1 MKINFTQAGAGS
13 LVDEGDYVVTL
24 NSLTEKKTRDG
35 KKDMLTFTATI
46 VSTADDDDTPMKG
59 RKVFRNF
66 VFDPAD
72 GADNSASTYYLQQTL
87 LAFGAD
93 EDLVVSD
100 DVDPVKEIVMC
111 EDGIKGSQA
120 KATVVHKPRN
130 DDPDKMQ
137 ADVRFSPL
145 D

>member
-1 MKINFTQAGAGS
+1 MKINFTQAGTGS
-13 LVDEGDYVVTL
+13 LVDEGDYLVTL

-46 VSTADDDDTPMKG
+46 VSTADEDDTPMKG

-66 VFDPAD
+66 VFDPND

-93 EDLVVSD
+93 EEVVAED
-100 DVDPVKEIVMC
+100 GVDPVKDIVMG
-111 EDGIKGSQA
+111 EDGIRGGQA
-120 KATVVHKPRN
+120 VATVVHKPRN

-137 ADVRFSPL
+137 ADVRFSPVE
-145 D
+145 